1 MNVFLGNKDLELV
14 FRGLMVLPWAEV
26 NHLIVRL
33 QNAAKNEDLA
43 HQKQMSQPVTQE
55 SKAKKVFVDSAH
67 RAARYGLRKDGE
79 PRGKPGP
86 KAKK

>member
-33 QNAAKNEDLA
+33 QNTARNEDLA
-43 HQKQMSQPVTQE
+43 NQKQMSQPVAKE
-55 SKAKKVFVDSAH
+55 EPSMPRVKKVE
-67 RAARYGLRKDGE
+67 ARYGFRKDGT